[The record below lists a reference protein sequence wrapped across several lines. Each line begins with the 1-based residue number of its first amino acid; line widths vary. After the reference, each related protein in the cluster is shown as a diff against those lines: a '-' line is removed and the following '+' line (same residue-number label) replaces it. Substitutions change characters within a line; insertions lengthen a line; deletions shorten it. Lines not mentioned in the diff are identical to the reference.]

1 MLKKQTVWLLTMLS
15 LMVVLSVYYILSP
28 KTDEV
33 AFIDDGNEQ
42 NNEEVSEDVEG
53 NEDMDVEDMTGED
66 DDDTFARIRLDVED
80 KRSEEKSRLNDVVAS
95 SSASPDE
102 KNEALEKVDSLEERS
117 SSESIL
123 EESILAES
131 DYDDVLVRSNEDK
144 VFVHVQTS
152 DLSDEEVVNIMQ
164 MVNDEYGEDK
174 PVVVNTQ

>member
-28 KTDEV
+28 KTNEV
-33 AFIDDGNEQ
+33 AYINDGNNE

-53 NEDMDVEDMTGED
+53 NDDMDVEDITGED
-66 DDDTFARIRLDVED
+66 DDDTFARIRLDVQD
-80 KRSEEKSRLNDVVAS
+80 KRSEKKSRLNDVVAS

-102 KNEALEKVDSLEERS
+102 KNDALEKVDSMEERS
-117 SSESIL
+117 SAESIL

-144 VFVHVQTS
+144 VFVHVETS

-164 MVNDEYGEDK
+164 MVNDEYDEDTQ
-174 PVVVNTQ
+174 VVVNTQ